1 MTLSIH
7 GRAAQ
12 YGSRVAVID
21 RGMGPDSEAAGD
33 PASDDQYTYGDLAAA
48 TRACNRRLAANVVG
62 EGDVIAVLARNRVE
76 LLILFFT
83 AVDRGA
89 ILAPISHRL
98 AGESVRTIHER
109 IDPTLTLYEPQ
120 FEGLLETGTEESTG
134 AETAEE
140 ERGLEGTTYRD
151 LERFFDLTVDDAADL
166 DTPDGWLHP
175 QDLDTVPRDP
185 DRSVLYLHTGG
196 TTGVPKVVVCPYRQV
211 EWNCITELAAWG
223 LGKTDVSPVFLPLFH
238 TGGWNLL
245 TLPTLYVGGQVVLHR
260 EFDPGFAL
268 DTIERYGAT
277 HAFGVAAIFQAMADH
292 PDFETTDFATV
303 DWFMSGGGPTSEA
316 VMDAYRD
323 RGQRF
328 SQGYGL
334 TEGGPNN
341 LYLDPERTVDQEKS
355 ISSVGRPFP
364 DCEARIVDDDGTVL
378 RANDIGELE
387 VRGPMT
393 AAGYLE
399 TEDGTFEGEWVSTG
413 DLARRDEAGDYT
425 ITGRTDN
432 MFVSGGENVYPEEIE
447 AVLEDHPDVDSV
459 GVVGIPHD
467 RWGTVPKAIV
477 SGSLEDSSTLEAYA
491 RDTLADFQV
500 PHEIQV
506 VDAVP
511 LSGAGKLDRGTL
523 EDQYGPSSEEAVGR
537 AGEGTDNSE
546 GEGL

>member
-7 GRAAQ
+7 DRSAQ
-12 YGSRVAVID
+12 YGSRVAVVD
-21 RGMGPDSEAAGD
+21 RGMAPGPEAAGD
-33 PASDDQYTYGDLAAA
+33 RASDDQYTYGDLAAA
-48 TRACNRRLAANVVG
+48 TRACNRRLAANAVG

-76 LLILFFT
+76 LLILFFA

-89 ILAPISHRL
+89 IVAPISYRL
-98 AGESVRTIHER
+98 SAESVCTLHER
-109 IDPTLTLYEPQ
+109 IDPALTLYEPQ
-120 FEGLLETGTEESTG
+120 FEALLETGTEESTG
-134 AETAEE
+134 GETADEK
-140 ERGLEGTTYRD
+140 TTYRT
-151 LERFFDLTVDDAADL
+151 LERFFDLSVADASAESVADDVDL
-166 DTPDGWLHP
+166 DARTV
-175 QDLDTVPRDP
+175 DTVPRDP
-185 DRSVLYLHTGG
+185 DRPVLYLHTGG
-196 TTGVPKVVVCPYRQV
+196 TTGVPKVVVCPYRQL

-245 TLPTLYVGGQVVLHR
+245 TVPTLYVGGQVVLHR
-260 EFDPGFAL
+260 EFEPGFAL

-277 HAFGVAAIFQAMADH
+277 HAFGVAAIFRAMADH
-292 PDFETTDFATV
+292 PDFGATDFSSV

-341 LYLDPERTVDQEKS
+341 LYLDPERTVGLEKS

-364 DCEARIVDDDGTVL
+364 DCEARVVDDDVTVL
-378 RANDIGELE
+378 GANEIGELE

-399 TEDGTFEGEWVSTG
+399 TEDGTFTGEWVSTG
-413 DLARRDEAGDYT
+413 DLARRDDAGDYT

-447 AVLEDHPDVDSV
+447 AALEDHPAVDSV

-477 SGSLEDSSTLEAYA
+477 TGSLENSSTLEAFA

-506 VDAVP
+506 VEAVP
-511 LSGAGKLDRGTL
+511 RSGAGKLDRGTL
-523 EDQYGPSSEEAVGR
+523 EDQYGPSAEEAVGR

-546 GEGL
+546 GGGR